1 MNPETQDQIVEMTP
15 SEMLDYRRAAI
26 DAAARTHAGS
36 SVPEV
41 LHAAGCYLNFV
52 LTGEPI
58 WTIGQTIRETK
69 GEPPIAPSAT
79 QPSAPPVAEPAAS
92 ATTAKTAI
100 AKAKAAAKAVQSAP
114 PASTAPAASPAVA
127 MVAPATASS
136 DTIPPPVTIKQVAD
150 ELVLLV
156 QDNSRGGF
164 DAAKALL
171 TSYGVTQLAQ
181 VPGNKLAQFMVDV
194 KATGRGPVKAD
205 PTGGLL
211 G

>member
-1 MNPETQDQIVEMTP
+1 
-15 SEMLDYRRAAI
+15 
-26 DAAARTHAGS
+26 
-36 SVPEV
+36 
-41 LHAAGCYLNFV
+41 
-52 LTGEPI
+52 
-58 WTIGQTIRETK
+58 
-69 GEPPIAPSAT
+69 
-79 QPSAPPVAEPAAS
+79 
-92 ATTAKTAI
+92 
-100 AKAKAAAKAVQSAP
+100 
-114 PASTAPAASPAVA
+114 